1 MTCGIDNLSYEISYN
16 VERSGL
22 SSVARLDSVT
32 HAPDSSQ
39 QYEMRRLLPYTQ
51 YSVRVR
57 VVGYVD
63 GGDGSYRVGNGTL
76 FGRTALLSS
85 NFSDITV
92 FTTNKSGK

>member
-22 SSVARLDSVT
+22 SSVARLDSVI

-39 QYEMRRLLPYTQ
+39 QYEMRGLLPYTQ

-63 GGDGSYRVGNGTL
+63 GGDGSYRVVNETL

-85 NFSDITV
+85 NFSEITV